1 MRAWINLARSLAFA
15 GACAVAEVLCWID
28 DRRSARKIARLT
40 EIVEAQITQTVHDLC
55 DMATMLIL
63 DIEDYLA
70 SVWEIDQLEALYR
83 APCRRGRA

>member
-1 MRAWINLARSLAFA
+1 MRAWMNLFRSVAFA
-15 GACAVAEVLCWID
+15 GACVVSEAMCWLD